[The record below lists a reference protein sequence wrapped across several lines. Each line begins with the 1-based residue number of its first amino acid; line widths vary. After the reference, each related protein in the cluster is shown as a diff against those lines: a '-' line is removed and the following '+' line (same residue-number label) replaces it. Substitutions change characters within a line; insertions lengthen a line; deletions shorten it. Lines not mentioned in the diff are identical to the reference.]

1 MIRSF
6 PLPGDI
12 GLTAIEGPVGV
23 LVRFGQWING
33 TGFGMHEHAFVVLPH
48 GRLIEAMPGG
58 ARIRPLTDYD
68 RKHVLYVSP
77 ADLTY
82 SQRVLVAE
90 TAAAYEGVGYGFLD
104 YLALALRR
112 LRIPAPGL
120 HRFIASTGHMIC
132 SQLADQ
138 AYADAGVQLFDDGR
152 WPGWV
157 TPGDLFQL
165 LAVQDHQAAG
175 KEQR

>member
-1 MIRSF
+1 MIRSA
-6 PLPGDI
+6 PQPGDI
-12 GLTAIEGPVGV
+12 GLTTIEGPIGV

-33 TGFGMHEHAFVVLPH
+33 TGFGMYEHAFVVLPG
-48 GRLIEAMPGG
+48 GRLIEAMPSG
-58 ARIRPLTDYD
+58 ARIRPLADYD
-68 RKHVLYVSP
+68 GKHVLYVAP
-77 ADLTY
+77 AGLTY
-82 SQRVLVAE
+82 SHRVLIAE
-90 TAAAYEGVGYGFLD
+90 TAAAYEGVGYSFAD

-120 HRFIASTGHMIC
+120 RRFIASTRHMIC

-138 AYADAGVQLFDDGR
+138 AYTDAGVQLFADGR

-165 LAVQDHQAAG
+165 LAVQDRQ
-175 KEQR
+175 ENVDV